1 MNRHPVALIVDDS
14 MLIRH
19 IVCRF
24 LEERGF
30 RVESATNGA
39 EALDIL
45 TRIHAN
51 IILTDLEMPKMNGRE
66 LIRAL
71 KASPSTA
78 HIPVVVLTRKR
89 YKPEE
94 TALPGADHVIFKE
107 GDIGPQL
114 EKVLKAIGCQTDS
127 PQD

>member
-1 MNRHPVALIVDDS
+1 

-78 HIPVVVLTRKR
+78 DIPVVVLTRKR

-127 PQD
+127 TQD